1 MKKVK
6 LLLAMA
12 VIVFSIMLCFS
23 MNAFALT
30 EGDWEFQL
38 LDNEVMIT
46 KYLGDDVDVVV
57 PDTIYGCPVTEI
69 TDMDIFSKVK
79 PKSITVPGTVKKA
92 GFNVSYGWDELETL
106 IYEDG
111 VEHINACSI
120 SSFKNLKN
128 VKLSSTLKTIGEYTF
143 RNTPSLKNIDVPAS
157 VTSIEN
163 RAFENSGL
171 TKIDIN
177 QLRNVKMGNFIF
189 RDCVNLEEL
198 ILPQDMTVVPPSL
211 ASGCVK
217 LNKIDLPVTVKKIEY
232 HAFNETGISQV
243 ILPSGLETVQMG
255 AFAQTQLIE
264 LVIPYGTKVV
274 EDIFVGPNGFG
285 EDCLT
290 MKSLFL
296 PDTVTSIDNYIDRC
310 PNAIVYCSAGSKAEA
325 ACKRYKAS
333 YLTDNSV
340 NSGIHVYYNGKRISF
355 HSYGQNPEILEGRTL
370 VPLRSIF
377 EAMGAEVEWD
387 GATSTAIAKRGNVE
401 VKIQIG
407 VNEIYKNGK
416 AIAVDVP
423 AQLVNERTMVP
434 ARVIAEAFGAD
445 VQWNGNGRTV
455 LISENR

>member
-1 MKKVK
+1 MKKIK
-6 LLLAMA
+6 ALLIVA
-12 VIVFSIMLCFS
+12 VIVFTTMICCS
-23 MNAFALT
+23 MSAFALT
-30 EGDWEFQL
+30 DGDWEFQL
-38 LDNEVMIT
+38 LNNEVMIT
-46 KYLGDDVDVVV
+46 KYLGEDSDIVV
-57 PDTIYGCPVTEI
+57 PETIYGCPVTEI

-79 PKSITVPGTVKKA
+79 PRSITVPGTVKKV

-106 IYEDG
+106 IYKDG

-120 SSFKNLKN
+120 SGFKNLKN
-128 VKLSSTLKTIGEYTF
+128 VKLSSTLKTIGDYTF
-143 RNTPSLKNIDVPAS
+143 RNTPSLKNVDIPAS
-157 VTSIEN
+157 VTSIGD

-171 TKIDIN
+171 TKVDIS

-189 RDCVNLEEL
+189 RSCVNLEEL

-211 ASGCVK
+211 ASGCVNLK
-217 LNKIDLPVTVKKIEY
+217 EIDIPATVKKIEY

-255 AFAQTQLIE
+255 AFAQTQLVE
-264 LVIPYGTKVV
+264 LVIPYGTKDV

-290 MKSLFL
+290 MKALFV
-296 PDTVTSIDNYIDRC
+296 PETVTSTDNYIERC

-325 ACKRYKAS
+325 ACKRNKAS

-355 HSYGQNPEILEGRTL
+355 HSYAQNPELLEGRTL

-377 EAMGAEVEWD
+377 EAMGAVVDWD
-387 GATSTAIAKRGNVE
+387 GATNTAVAKRGNIE
-401 VKIQIG
+401 VKITIG
-407 VNEIYKNGK
+407 ANEIYKNGE
-416 AIAVDVP
+416 AIPVDVP
-423 AQLVNERTMVP
+423 AQLMNSRTMVP

-445 VQWNGNGRTV
+445 VQWNGNGRAV
-455 LISENR
+455 LISESL